1 MIEKK
6 RIKVA
11 MVFPYA
17 PSYREPIYSLMD
29 EAFDCTFFFCGD
41 SHRNLKYMDYS
52 VLKHVNTE
60 LKDSSW
66 HGLRFYRGIS
76 KIDFSN
82 FDIIVHP
89 GTLRNPSSWFL
100 QIKMLFRKGAPKIV
114 LWTHGWYG
122 KESKI
127 EKILKKIYFSM
138 VDQILLYGN
147 YAKDGLAALGV
158 KPEKLKVIYNSL
170 DYDAQLKLRQSIV
183 PSDIYKEHFG
193 NDNKVLICICRLE
206 LRKRIDFL
214 FDALGLLNNGEE
226 QYNVVIIGD
235 GQDKEHL
242 VSKVKE
248 KRIENNV
255 WFYGACYNEKVN
267 AELLYNADLCV
278 VPGDVGLTAI
288 HSMMFGTP
296 LITHNCFKY
305 QGPEFE
311 SVKPMVT
318 GCFFEHNNVKS
329 LADKIADWFIQ
340 NKDRNK
346 VRSECFREIDRT
358 WNPHVQL
365 DILRQ
370 SFYEILC

>member
-1 MIEKK
+1 
-6 RIKVA
+6 

-17 PSYREPIYSLMD
+17 PLYRGPIYSLMD
-29 EAFDCTFFFCGD
+29 ETFDCTFFFCGD

-66 HGLRFYRGIS
+66 YGFRFYRGIS
-76 KIDFSN
+76 KINFSN

-89 GTLRNPSSWFL
+89 GTLRNPSSWYL
-100 QIKMLFRKGAPKIV
+100 QIKMLFKKNTPKIV

-122 KESKI
+122 KESKL
-127 EKILKKIYFSM
+127 EKILKRLYFSM

-147 YAKDGLAALGV
+147 YAKDGLTELGV
-158 KPEKLKVIYNSL
+158 KSEKLKVIYNSL
-170 DYDAQLKLRQSIV
+170 DYDAQLKLRQTIE
-183 PSDIYKEHFG
+183 PSDVYREHFG

-206 LRKRIDFL
+206 LRKRLDL
-214 FDALGLLNNGEE
+214 LLEALEMLNKGEE
-226 QYNVVIIGD
+226 QFNAVIIGD

-242 VSKVKE
+242 VSLVKE

-255 WFYGACYNEKVN
+255 WFYGSCFDERSN
-267 AELLYNADLCV
+267 ALLLYNADLCV
-278 VPGDVGLTAI
+278 VPGDVGLTAM

-318 GCFFEHNNVKS
+318 GNFFEHNSVKS
-329 LADKIADWFIQ
+329 LADKITEWFAN

-346 VRSECFREIDRT
+346 VRKECFQEIDKF

-365 DILRQ
+365 DILKQ
-370 SFYEILC
+370 TFNEILG